1 MAKRTR
7 GSSRP
12 GRRPPLPRERRAGT
26 SPRPA
31 LPPTAP
37 GSPPDAPVRRAT
49 GLTADEEARAAEIE
63 ARILAEERAAE
74 QASRRSRERSRA
86 PGGGPA
92 RELAPLSVRAASEY
106 AYVRRDI
113 VRISRIG
120 GSLLIVLAI
129 LHVLINVA
137 GVIRI

>member
-12 GRRPPLPRERRAGT
+12 GRRPPLQRERRAGA
-26 SPRPA
+26 SPGPA
-31 LPPTAP
+31 IPPAP
-37 GSPPDAPVRRAT
+37 AGPPDAPVRRAT

-63 ARILAEERAAE
+63 ASILAEERAAE
-74 QASRRSRERSRA
+74 QASRRSRERSRP
-86 PGGGPA
+86 PGAGPA